1 MNCYCQS
8 NLSFSECCEPF
19 IKGEKKAPT
28 AEKLMRSR
36 YSAYATANIDYLKS
50 TLAPESRHDF
60 DSATTKKWA
69 QSAKWKGLKIMSV
82 TKGMETDSKGTVEFT
97 ATYEQDGEGLDHH
110 EVSQFRKS
118 ESGEWYFIDGDAH
131 THREGED
138 HHYAKP
144 QTVIREQP
152 KLGRNEPC
160 PCGSG
165 KKYKK
170 CHGLDAE

>member
-1 MNCYCQS
+1 MKCYCQS
-8 NLSFSECCEPF
+8 GLSFNECCEPYL
-19 IKGEKKAPT
+19 KGEKKAPT

-69 QSAKWKGLKIMSV
+69 QSAKWKGLRIMSV
-82 TKGMETDSKGTVEFT
+82 EKGMENDTKGTVEFT

-110 EVSQFRKS
+110 EVSTFRK
-118 ESGEWYFIDGDAH
+118 EAGDWYFIDGDAH

-138 HHYAKP
+138 HHHAKP
-144 QTVIREQP
+144 QTVVREEP
-152 KLGRNEPC
+152 KVGRNEPC

-170 CHGLDAE
+170 CHGVDAE